1 MPCVAQCV
9 PADERWECH
18 KNALNKAA
26 RDLLTL
32 PTAAAT
38 TTTTTSSPMPAGSQS
53 PAAEAKSKKQQI
65 DAAKPVVDSDAA
77 AGDVQVEALA
87 LWGLYGDNSDPA
99 AGADY

>member
-32 PTAAAT
+32 PTAAAST
-38 TTTTTSSPMPAGSQS
+38 TTRSVPASSQS

-65 DAAKPVVDSDAA
+65 DAAKPIVDSDAA

-87 LWGLYGDNSDPA
+87 LWGLYGDNSAAA